1 MIDRSELLDY
11 CDQVL
16 DVAAWNDYAPNGLQV
31 EGKPK
36 IQRVITGVTACAELI
51 EAAIDWQADAII
63 VHHGFFWKNEPPA
76 LTGMKYRRIA
86 RLIKHDINLLAY
98 HLPLDAQPEFGNNA
112 ALSEQ
117 LGLERVI
124 PFGAMRLSLAGELPK
139 PTEAQDLGNT
149 LEQILGRQPLIVG
162 PQDKPIQRIGLC
174 TGGAQDGIVEAV
186 QFGLDAFI
194 SGEISERTTH
204 IAREEG
210 ITYFAAGHHA
220 TEREGVRRLGLK
232 LAEHF
237 GLDVRFVD
245 IANPV

>member
-1 MIDRSELLDY
+1 MIDRRELLDY
-11 CDQVL
+11 CDQLL
-16 DVAAWNDYAPNGLQV
+16 DVAAWKDYAPNGLQV

-51 EAAIDWQADAII
+51 EAAIDWNADAII
-63 VHHGFFWKNEPPA
+63 VHHGFFWKNEPPE

-86 RLIKHDINLLAY
+86 GLIKHDINLLAY

-112 ALSEQ
+112 ALSDQ
-117 LGLERVI
+117 LGLVNVF
-124 PFGAMRLSLAGELPK
+124 PFGAMRLSLAGDLANPTKAQELG
-139 PTEAQDLGNT
+139 ET
-149 LEQILGRQPLIVG
+149 LEQILGRTPLIVG
-162 PQDKPIQRIGLC
+162 PQDKSIKRIGLC

-186 QFGLDAFI
+186 QLGLDAFI

-210 ITYFAAGHHA
+210 VTYFAAGHHA

-237 GLDVRFVD
+237 DLDVRFVD
-245 IANPV
+245 VANPV

>member
-1 MIDRSELLDY
+1 MIDRRELLDY
-11 CDQVL
+11 CDQLL
-16 DVAAWNDYAPNGLQV
+16 DVTTWKDYAPNGLQV

-51 EAAIDWQADAII
+51 ETAIDWQADAII
-63 VHHGFFWKNEPPA
+63 VHHGFFWKNEPPE

-86 RLIKHDINLLAY
+86 GLIKHDINLLAY

-112 ALSEQ
+112 ALAEQ
-117 LGLERVI
+117 IGLSNVL
-124 PFGAMRLSLAGELPK
+124 PFGAMQLSLAGDLPN
-139 PTEAQDLGNT
+139 PTEVQALGRT
-149 LEQILGRQPLIVG
+149 LEQILGRTPLIVG

-186 QFGLDAFI
+186 QLGLDAFI

-220 TEREGVRRLGLK
+220 TEREGVRRLGLR
-232 LAEHF
+232 LADHF
-237 GLDVRFVD
+237 KLDVRYVD
-245 IANPV
+245 IDNPV

>member
-11 CDQVL
+11 CDQLL

-31 EGKPK
+31 EGKPR

-63 VHHGFFWKNEPPA
+63 VHHGFFWKNEPQA

-86 RLIKHDINLLAY
+86 RLIKQDINLLAY

-124 PFGAMRLSLAGELPK
+124 PFGAMRLSLAGELPA
-139 PTEAQDLGNT
+139 PTKAQELGNA
-149 LEQILGRQPLIVG
+149 LEQILGRTPLIVG
-162 PQDKPIQRIGLC
+162 PADKLLQRIGLC

-186 QFGLDAFI
+186 QMGLDAFI

-220 TEREGVRRLGLK
+220 TEREGVRRLGLQ

-237 GLDVRFVD
+237 GLVVRFVD

>member
-1 MIDRSELLDY
+1 MIERNELLDY
-11 CDQVL
+11 CDQLL

-31 EGKPK
+31 EGKPR

-51 EAAIDWQADAII
+51 EAAIEWQADAII
-63 VHHGFFWKNEPPA
+63 VHHGFFWKNEPQA

-117 LGLERVI
+117 LGLECI
-124 PFGAMRLSLAGELPK
+124 TLFGAMRLSLAGELPA
-139 PTEAQDLGNT
+139 PVAVGHLGST
-149 LEQILGRQPLIVG
+149 LEQILGRTPLIVG
-162 PQDKPIQRIGLC
+162 PQDKAIQRIGLC

-186 QFGLDAFI
+186 QMGLDAFI

-210 ITYFAAGHHA
+210 IVYYAAGHHA

-232 LAEHF
+232 LAQQFRLE
-237 GLDVRFVD
+237 VCFVD

>member
-11 CDQVL
+11 CDQLL

-31 EGKPK
+31 EGKPWIK
-36 IQRVITGVTACAELI
+36 RVITGVTACAELI

-63 VHHGFFWKNEPPA
+63 VHHGFFWKNEPQA

-117 LGLERVI
+117 LGLECIV
-124 PFGAMRLSLAGELPK
+124 PFGAKRLSLAGELPA
-139 PTEAQDLGNT
+139 PVAVSHLGGT
-149 LEQILGRQPLIVG
+149 LEQLLGRTPLIVG
-162 PQDKPIQRIGLC
+162 PQDKAIQRIGLC

-186 QFGLDAFI
+186 QMGLDAFI

-210 ITYFAAGHHA
+210 IVYYAAGHHA

-232 LAEHF
+232 LVEQF
-237 GLDVRFVD
+237 GLEVRFVD